1 MQVELL
7 KPHMHAGIAY
17 PPLTVVAMEADLAQ
31 WLIDTGVARV
41 VVINDLATPS
51 TKPAPVEH
59 NPKPF
64 SRNEE
69 KSK

>member
-1 MQVELL
+1 MHIELL
-7 KPHMHAGIAY
+7 KPHTHAGVAY
-17 PPLTVVAMEADLAQ
+17 PPRAVIELDADLAQ
-31 WLIDTGVARV
+31 WLIDTGVART
-41 VVINDLATPS
+41 IAA
-51 TKPAPVEH
+51 PASVEH

>member
-1 MQVELL
+1 MQIELL
-7 KPHMHAGIAY
+7 KPHTHAGIAC
-17 PPLTVVAMEADLAQ
+17 PPLAVIALDADLAQ
-31 WLIDTGVARV
+31 RLIDTGVARA
-41 VVINDLATPS
+41 IAMTATPA
-51 TKPAPVEH
+51 TVEP

>member
-1 MQVELL
+1 MQIELL
-7 KPHMHAGIAY
+7 KPHTHAGISY
-17 PPLTVVAMEADLAQ
+17 PPLAVIALDADLAQ
-31 WLIDTGVARV
+31 WLIDTGVARKL
-41 VVINDLATPS
+41 ITPV
-51 TKPAPVEH
+51 PVEP